1 MPPDKILI
9 SQGRLIPALILDKG
23 AVASKIHGHRRATYR
38 TSRNQPSGNLHI
50 FLPGD
55 HLTDS
60 VLIVVGLPVA
70 SPGALPQAIVALG
83 VKKTFLVK
91 PGKLELMIHIG
102 RQHEVVLILYQRI

>member
-1 MPPDKILI
+1 M
-9 SQGRLIPALILDKG
+9 
-23 AVASKIHGHRRATYR
+23 
-38 TSRNQPSGNLHI
+38 
-50 FLPGD
+50 
-55 HLTDS
+55 TDS

-102 RQHEVVLILYQRI
+102 RKNKVILTRNQLPQLPIWPAGCDVVPVDIDLPRPPCPIFLQGIIGVKPPEYISEIPYF